1 MADVFDEAK
10 CVIAD
15 ATLLEA
21 DAVLRA
27 LVAEIDRLR
36 AIEAAAREL
45 AAAIDEWNRAHG
57 AVEATQALI
66 RQQAA
71 KSALIAALKD
81 GAR

>member
-1 MADVFDEAK
+1 MDAIVEARAL
-10 CVIAD
+10 IAD
-15 ATLLEA
+15 AALLEA

-36 AIEAAAREL
+36 VIEAAAREM
-45 AAAIDEWNRAHG
+45 AAAIDDWNRAHG

>member
-1 MADVFDEAK
+1 MDAIVEARAL
-10 CVIAD
+10 IAD
-15 ATLLEA
+15 AALLEA

-36 AIEAAAREL
+36 VIEAAAREM
-45 AAAIDEWNRAHG
+45 AAAIDDWNRAHG
-57 AVEATQALI
+57 AVEATQASI